1 MRHLSLANEIARQMN
16 AVHRGLIALVVPCLL
31 FGSTHPE
38 GASLDIYHIERY
50 RVHVIGEHFAIDG
63 LIDGLIIATIKTTNY
78 SN

>member
-1 MRHLSLANEIARQMN
+1 MN

-31 FGSTHPE
+31 IGSTHPE

-63 LIDGLIIATIKTTNY
+63 LIDGLIDVAFFNIHIIYCFVLSFLKN
-78 SN
+78 